1 MSDTYAEV
9 AHHFQESK
17 TFGQFLGTGF
27 KFALIAVVA
36 IDTLEAG
43 PSLAAG
49 GLRLARLAKSLGVRG
64 WRHVAAEAAWLR
76 PLIRAALPTRGDVA
90 ESSRAQ
96 AQRLAEDVRTITS
109 VVRRAVSTDPR
120 TREAAWTEFE
130 ARAGYANAKLS
141 ASLSGKFDPVTYVGA
156 N

>member
-1 MSDTYAEV
+1 M
-9 AHHFQESK
+9 
-17 TFGQFLGTGF
+17 
-27 KFALIAVVA
+27 
-36 IDTLEAG
+36 
-43 PSLAAG
+43 
-49 GLRLARLAKSLGVRG
+49 
-64 WRHVAAEAAWLR
+64 
-76 PLIRAALPTRGDVA
+76 A

-156 N
+156 KLTGPTAAQAMVNVYKWLRLFARPGG